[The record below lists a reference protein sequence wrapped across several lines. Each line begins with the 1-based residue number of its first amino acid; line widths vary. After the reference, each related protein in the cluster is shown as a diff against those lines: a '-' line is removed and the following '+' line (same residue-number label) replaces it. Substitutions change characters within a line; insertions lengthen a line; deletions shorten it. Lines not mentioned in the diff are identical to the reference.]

1 MDKITRMLML
11 YSSLMNGEEINK
23 TIFCF
28 ENDCSPRSFDR
39 DIKDIR
45 LFLSESFSVLG
56 LNYNRKNNTY
66 YIKGG
71 EKTTVGSDG
80 IFVYRKDFAR
90 CSCTEK

>member
-56 LNYNRKNNTY
+56 LIIIGKITPIILRGRKNNSW
-66 YIKGG
+66 K
-71 EKTTVGSDG
+71 
-80 IFVYRKDFAR
+80 
-90 CSCTEK
+90 

>member
-1 MDKITRMLML
+1 MEGGYDGQDNKNAYVILFI
-11 YSSLMNGEEINK
+11 NDGEEINK

-66 YIKGG
+66 YIKGA
-71 EKTTVGSDG
+71 KNNSW
-80 IFVYRKDFAR
+80 K
-90 CSCTEK
+90 

>member
-56 LNYNRKNNTY
+56 LNYNRKITP
-66 YIKGG
+66 IILRGR
-71 EKTTVGSDG
+71 KTTVGSDG